1 MTPLAAFA
9 LAGCLAVAP
18 GADRITLGDFAPAFP
33 GVEAALPET
42 PVAYAPAPGVRR
54 VFRLPELRSLAAHL
68 KLAWVPQNEICFE
81 RPLATLDDAQILD
94 AMRRTLPQ
102 ARIEV
107 LNRSHF
113 PVPQGEIEFPAS
125 GLRQTSA
132 GGLWN
137 GSIRYAA
144 NQRTNV
150 WARVKVLIPSMRVV
164 AARDLLPGQP
174 LSAEHLSLEEG
185 SGLPAANAFAASIDQ
200 VAGKVLRRSVRAGTP
215 LRPEWLGGAKEVN
228 RGDTVRVEV
237 RSGGAR
243 LEMEGRAAAA
253 GTLGE
258 TILVLNPATK
268 RSFRARVE
276 GKGRVSVGL

>member
-9 LAGCLAVAP
+9 LAGCLAVGP

-33 GVEAALPET
+33 GVQATLPET

-54 VFRLPELRSLAAHL
+54 VFRLPELRSMAAHL

-81 RPLATLDDAQILD
+81 RPLAPLDDAQILD
-94 AMRRTLPQ
+94 AMRRALPQ
-102 ARIEV
+102 ARIEI
-107 LNRSHF
+107 LNRSRF

-125 GLRQTSA
+125 GLRQTPA

-144 NQRTNV
+144 NRRTQV
-150 WARVKVLIPSMRVV
+150 WARVKMLSPSMRVV
-164 AARDLLPGQP
+164 AAQDLPPEKP
-174 LSAEHLSLEEG
+174 LSAAQLRLEEG
-185 SGLPAANAFAASIDQ
+185 SGLQAADAFPSSIDQ

-215 LRPEWLGGAKEVN
+215 LRSQWLGGAKEVN

-243 LEMEGRAAAA
+243 LETEGRAAAA
-253 GTLGE
+253 GALGE
-258 TILVLNPATK
+258 TILVLNPATRK
-268 RSFRARVE
+268 SFRARVE